1 MDRVMGPTT
10 WGTMEHRRRGV
21 WLGASAHGQGN
32 GANNMGTVEHRRR
45 VACDWGLQL
54 MDRVMGPTTW
64 GTVEHRRRGM
74 WPVTLSYSLW
84 A

>member
-10 WGTMEHRRRGV
+10 W
-21 WLGASAHGQGN
+21 
-32 GANNMGTVEHRRR
+32 GTVEHRRR

-64 GTVEHRRRGM
+64 GPWNIGGEWH
-74 WPVTLSYSLW
+74 VTGGFSSW
-84 A
+84 TG